1 MMVDFLKWVL
11 GVITS
16 TGFLAILAYLMR
28 ETLSK
33 FFTKS
38 VEHKFEKKL
47 EVFKSGIRDSEK
59 ELEQIRTFI
68 VSARRER
75 DSILQAKRLE
85 AAEVLMHLR
94 QKLSQ
99 FTVMVEYLKMLK
111 IDELIKSN
119 NEPKVL
125 EFLNT
130 LTKPFNIDENLKVL
144 GEIDR
149 TLPRLYLSDKSLKV
163 FDAYETIIIHA
174 VSVMR
179 LLSISLEP
187 GKFFKTD
194 SLSKVIIELAP
205 QSKAGFEKF
214 GEGHALYWATHFYNE
229 TLQELRNELFGTA
242 KMNNDTESAETSALD
257 VRRAQINLRQTLQA
271 AGLSET
277 LIN

>member
-163 FDAYETIIIHA
+163 FDAYETIIIHS

>member
-1 MMVDFLKWVL
+1 MTEFWKWLL

-16 TGFLAILAYLMR
+16 TGFLAFVAYLMR

-38 VEHKFEKKL
+38 VDHKFEKKL

-99 FTVMVEYLKMLK
+99 FTAMVEYLKMLK
-111 IDELIKSN
+111 IDELIKSI

-125 EFLNT
+125 DFLNT
-130 LTKPFNIDENLKVL
+130 LTQPFNIDENLKVL

-149 TLPRLYLSDKSLKV
+149 TLPRLYLSEKSLKV
-163 FDAYETIIIHA
+163 FDAYESIIIHS
-174 VSVMR
+174 VSVMK

-187 GKFFKTD
+187 GKFLNTE

-257 VRRAQINLRQTLQA
+257 VRRAQIKLRQTLHD

>member
-1 MMVDFLKWVL
+1 
-11 GVITS
+11 
-16 TGFLAILAYLMR
+16 
-28 ETLSK
+28 
-33 FFTKS
+33 
-38 VEHKFEKKL
+38 
-47 EVFKSGIRDSEK
+47 VFKSGIRDSEK

-99 FTVMVEYLKMLK
+99 FSMLVEYLKIIK
-111 IDELIKSN
+111 IDEIIKSSS
-119 NEPKVL
+119 EQKIL
-125 EFLNT
+125 EFINT
-130 LTKPFNIDENLKVL
+130 LIKPFNIDENLKVL

-149 TLPRLYLSDKSLKV
+149 TLPRLYLSEKSLKV
-163 FDAYETIIIHA
+163 FDAYESIIMHSIWL
-174 VSVMR
+174 MKI
-179 LLSISLEP
+179 LSMSLEP
-187 GKFFKTD
+187 GRYLNTD
-194 SLSKVIIELAP
+194 SLSKVIIELVP
-205 QSKAGFEKF
+205 PSKAGFEQF
-214 GEGHALYWATHFYNE
+214 GDGYVFHWATHFYNE

-257 VRRAQINLRQTLQA
+257 VRRAQIKLRQTLHD

>member
-1 MMVDFLKWVL
+1 MTEFSKWIL

-16 TGFLAILAYLMR
+16 TGTLAFVAYLMR
-28 ETLSK
+28 DTLSK
-33 FFTKS
+33 FFAKS

-75 DSILQAKRLE
+75 DSILQSKRFE

-99 FTVMVEYLKMLK
+99 FSLLVEYLKMLK
-111 IDELIKSN
+111 VEEMIKTSN
-119 NEPKVL
+119 EKKII
-125 EFLNT
+125 EFINT
-130 LTKPFNIDENLKVL
+130 LIKPFNIDENLKVL
-144 GEIDR
+144 GEIDK
-149 TLPRLYLSDKSLKV
+149 TLPRLYLSDKSIKT
-163 FDAYETIIIHA
+163 FEAYERIIMHSVA
-174 VSVMR
+174 VMK
-179 LLSISLEP
+179 LFSISLDT
-187 GKFFKTD
+187 GTYFKTD
-194 SLSKVIIELAP
+194 TLSKVVIELAP

-214 GEGHALYWATHFYNE
+214 GDGHALYWATYFYNE

-242 KMNNDTESAETSALD
+242 KMNNDTDSAETSAVD
-257 VRRAQINLRQTLQA
+257 VRRAQLSLRQSLHD